1 MAPRR
6 SPGRFLA
13 PLALAA
19 FALAFLVIVL
29 SSGVL
34 SGGSDSQ
41 SGSTETTQ
49 QARERNRDAFRSN
62 GKPKRVYVVKSG
74 DSLVGI
80 AEKTGISVERL
91 QELNPDVDPQALIAM
106 QRLKLR

>member
-1 MAPRR
+1 MASRR
-6 SPGRFLA
+6 IPGRLLA
-13 PLALAA
+13 PLALVA
-19 FALAFLVIVL
+19 FAVAFFIVVA

-34 SGGSDSQ
+34 GGGSGSDS
-41 SGSTETTQ
+41 SSSKTTQ
-49 QARERNRDAFRSN
+49 QATKRNRAAFRSN

-80 AEKTGISVERL
+80 AEKTGISVDRL
-91 QELNPDVDPQALIAM
+91 QQLNPDVDPQALIAG